1 MKSRTFFSKEYYKK
15 KSKKFSNNQYLN
27 RYRADV
33 ASQYGEDGIIK
44 KIFKVIGT
52 KNKQCVEFG
61 AWDGKKFSNTYN
73 LIMNHGWSGVLI
85 EGNPTRFKDLIKNY
99 KNNKKTM
106 CINKYVGSNSNQNL
120 DHILIDTPI
129 KKDFD
134 FLSIDVD
141 SIDYHIFR
149 AFVKFKPR
157 VVVIEFNPCIPSTIK
172 FIQANDSNVHQG
184 TSILSMTELAIKKGC
199 KLICINAE
207 NAFYVRKNLYKKFKI
222 KNNSI
227 SALKCY
233 KEPLSVYQLFDGT
246 LKFDGEACL
255 FWYGLPVDFN
265 KLQILPSFIRKQ
277 GSMWGGGMAGLIIRL
292 MFKILRAIK
301 LRNKNYDYNSWRM

>member
-1 MKSRTFFSKEYYKK
+1 M
-15 KSKKFSNNQYLN
+15 QHC
-27 RYRADV
+27 V
-33 ASQYGEDGIIK
+33 ASQCVKIPNTKQICVGQMLCIK
-44 KIFKVIGT
+44 KTSLKT
-52 KNKQCVEFG
+52 
-61 AWDGKKFSNTYN
+61 S
-73 LIMNHGWSGVLI
+73 
-85 EGNPTRFKDLIKNY
+85 IKAEL
-99 KNNKKTM
+99 T
-106 CINKYVGSNSNQNL
+106 CI
-120 DHILIDTPI
+120 
-129 KKDFD
+129 
-134 FLSIDVD
+134 
-141 SIDYHIFR
+141 
-149 AFVKFKPR
+149 
-157 VVVIEFNPCIPSTIK
+157 STIK

-255 FWYGLPVDFN
+255 L
-265 KLQILPSFIRKQ
+265 LPSFIRKQ